1 MNLTRNIPLKYWV
14 TALLLFMIYLVN
26 LRFDLVIDGGKYAAV
41 SKTIYES
48 GDLIHLKIFDEPY
61 DQKPPF
67 MFWLAALSFKIFGL
81 SNFSFKLPTFLFT
94 IFGTFATYKLG
105 EALYN
110 KRTGILAAIM
120 LIASQSTLLYNNDV
134 HTDIVLTMCV
144 VIALWQLHKF
154 ISEKNWWNYIAGFTF
169 VGLAVITKGPVG
181 MAVPVFAIIAQLLI
195 IKKYKLFRP
204 VVWLPGLLIVLA
216 IATPTL
222 IGLYHQ
228 FGVDGIKFFFWTNNL
243 GRITGTYTGTNNDY
257 LFYLHTVGYLF
268 LPFSLLTYFGVFQEI
283 KNWISNRFSFL
294 KSHEGITM
302 AIPVFL
308 IILSVAKTKSP
319 HYMLPVIPLI
329 AIITAKW
336 TDRLIQGSLFSHK
349 VPKVLILIQYLVL
362 SLLLIGSLLIPA
374 VFFPTSDL
382 SFWISIIL
390 MIGWSIFVLIKSN
403 TIAEKLVHVPIMAIL
418 TVNLI
423 LTLHLF
429 PQIFR
434 YDATPIAS
442 RDFNKA
448 GSEKASLYVM
458 NNMDYEISFYAKNHP
473 RVITDSMLT
482 KLQFVDE
489 PWVYTDSIGRNAL
502 FENFPEA
509 TIFNHYKYKRV
520 SKIGLKFLM
529 PSKRFNEL
537 GNMYLIKVKE

>member
-1 MNLTRNIPLKYWV
+1 MILIKTVPLRYWLTVLI
-14 TALLLFMIYLVN
+14 LFLIYLTN
-26 LRFDLVIDGGKYAAV
+26 LRFDLVIDAGKYAAI
-41 SKTIYES
+41 SKTIYET
-48 GDLIHLKIFDEPY
+48 GDLIRLKIFDEPY

-67 MFWLAALSFKIFGL
+67 MFWLAALSFKVFGL

-120 LIASQSTLLYNNDV
+120 LIASQSMLLYNNDT
-134 HTDIVLTMCV
+134 HTDVVLTMCV
-144 VIALWQLHKF
+144 VIAMWQLHKF
-154 ISEKNWWNYIAGFTF
+154 ISEQSWWNYIAGFTF
-169 VGLAVITKGPVG
+169 VGLAVITKGPIG
-181 MAVPVFAIIAQLLI
+181 MAVPVFAVIAHILI
-195 IKKYKLFRP
+195 IKKYKLLGP
-204 VVWLPGLLIVLA
+204 VIWLPGFLIVLA
-216 IATPTL
+216 ITTPTL

-228 FGVDGIKFFFWTNNL
+228 FGINGIKFFFWTNNL

-257 LFYLHTVGYLF
+257 MFYLHTVGYLF

-283 KNWISNRFSFL
+283 KNWVSNRFSFL

-308 IILSVAKTKSP
+308 AILSVSKTKSP

-336 TDRLIQGSLFSHK
+336 TDRLIQDRLFSHAVHK
-349 VPKVLILIQYLVL
+349 TIIRIQYIVLALLVV
-362 SLLLIGSLLIPA
+362 GSLLIPT

-382 SFWISIIL
+382 WFWIPMIL
-390 MIGWSIFVLIKSN
+390 MIGLAVYVLIKSN
-403 TIAEKLVHVPIMAIL
+403 TIAEKLVHIPIMAIL
-418 TVNLI
+418 MVNLI
-423 LTLHLF
+423 LTLHFF
-429 PQIFR
+429 PHIFR

-448 GSEKASLYVM
+448 GSEKASLFVM

-473 RVITDSMLT
+473 RVIADSTLT

-489 PWVYTDSIGRNAL
+489 PWVYTDSVGRNEL

-509 TIFNHYKYKRV
+509 TTFKHYKYKRV
-520 SKIGLKFLM
+520 SKIGLKFLL
-529 PSKRFNEL
+529 PSKRFKEL